1 MRLNRIAPALC
12 VTLASASVSHA
23 ALVMNSGNT
32 PVLFTFDD
40 DVSGVFVAAAGDGL
54 NANGSIGETD
64 AWTMNTQYNT
74 NRQGGF
80 FSTAASA
87 SNEWTSGSP
96 FPFAANF
103 NADADT
109 EDYLNI
115 NDTVN
120 IQRTSESGLPT
131 RVLKLATANNWGTQ
145 AFYLR
150 VQNNTGATVTSWN
163 LAGDLFTADSDGSL
177 GTESIGY
184 AVDNGTSPSA
194 MTFTN
199 ITSRVGVNTGGL
211 YAYQS
216 LAGLSE
222 TVSASVAN
230 GDYLVLAFRDS
241 GGNRSSFAVDNLAI
255 TAVVPEP
262 TALALAG
269 MSLAG
274 LLARRRKA

>member
-1 MRLNRIAPALC
+1 MRLSRIAPALC
-12 VTLASASVSHA
+12 VTLASAAVSQA
-23 ALVMNSGNT
+23 ALVMNSANT
-32 PVLFTFDD
+32 PVVFTFDA
-40 DVSGVFVAAAGDGL
+40 DVPGVFVAAAGGGL
-54 NANGSIGETD
+54 ASNGSIGETD
-64 AWTMNTQYNT
+64 CWAMNTQYNT

-87 SNEWTSGSP
+87 SNEWSGGSP
-96 FPFAANF
+96 FPFAANY
-103 NADADT
+103 NGDADT

-115 NDTVN
+115 NETVN

-150 VQNNTGATVTSWN
+150 IQNNTGATVTSWN
-163 LAGDLFTADSDGSL
+163 LTGDLFTADSDGSL

-184 AVDNGTSPSA
+184 AVDNGTSPGA

-199 ITSRVGVNTGGL
+199 ITSRMGVNTGGM
-211 YAYQS
+211 YAYQA
-216 LAGLSE
+216 LAGLNE

-230 GDYLVLAFRDS
+230 GDYMVLAFRDS
-241 GGNRSSFAVDNLAI
+241 GGNRSSFAVDNLTI

-262 TALALAG
+262 ASAALLA
-269 MSLAG
+269 MSLVG
-274 LLARRRKA
+274 LARRRRKA